1 MVKKHTA
8 ITVACLLGCAGLLA
22 FVGEGSQTQSGRL
35 PVAALHGTDAFV
47 GPRLSPVEE
56 ALLRPGRLEPLPP
69 EMIDS
74 ETLWLARAIY
84 SETKR
89 PQEQLLVAW
98 VVRNRVETRYRGKS
112 TYESVILDPYQFS
125 AFLPDNT
132 KRPYYAGLTARSQA
146 PGWQRALRIALAVR
160 TLDGMYRPFPE
171 QVRHFFS
178 ERSMAD
184 GGAPEWARQA
194 SPVHLKAPY
203 EVDARRFRFFSD
215 VS

>member
-1 MVKKHTA
+1 MKRVRCKIGRPA
-8 ITVACLLGCAGLLA
+8 IGSAVTLLILLFGA
-22 FVGEGSQTQSGRL
+22 L
-35 PVAALHGTDAFV
+35 P
-47 GPRLSPVEE
+47 
-56 ALLRPGRLEPLPP
+56 
-69 EMIDS
+69 
-74 ETLWLARAIY
+74 
-84 SETKR
+84 
-89 PQEQLLVAW
+89 
-98 VVRNRVETRYRGKS
+98 
-112 TYESVILDPYQFS
+112 
-125 AFLPDNT
+125 
-132 KRPYYAGLTARSQA
+132 ARSQA

-203 EVDARRFRFFSD
+203 EVDARRFRFFAD